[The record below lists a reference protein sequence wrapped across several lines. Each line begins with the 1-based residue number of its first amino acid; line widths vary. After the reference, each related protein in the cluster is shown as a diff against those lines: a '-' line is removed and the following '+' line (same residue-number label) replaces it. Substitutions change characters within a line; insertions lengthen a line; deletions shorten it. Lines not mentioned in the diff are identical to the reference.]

1 MSSLDT
7 NSGEATVDRDI
18 SDYIYS
24 RCVSQSAFSLVHR
37 AEEENF
43 LDVFASHLVKKASG
57 CFLYVK
63 MMVEFIEGGQIV
75 IIKILVCLRDSK
87 AWSQLVIFPEGAT
100 TNGKAILTFKA
111 GGFIPGVTVQP
122 EVGCRP
128 QCTLSA

>member
-75 IIKILVCLRDSK
+75 IKSDS
-87 AWSQLVIFPEGAT
+87 
-100 TNGKAILTFKA
+100 FKLL
-111 GGFIPGVTVQP
+111 
-122 EVGCRP
+122 P
-128 QCTLSA
+128 QTLSEMYQLAFNIR

>member
-24 RCVSQSAFSLVHR
+24 RVSQSAFSLVQR
-37 AEEENF
+37 SEEDNF
-43 LDVFASHLVKKASG
+43 RHVFTSHLVKKASG

-75 IIKILVCLRDSK
+75 IKSDS
-87 AWSQLVIFPEGAT
+87 
-100 TNGKAILTFKA
+100 FKLL
-111 GGFIPGVTVQP
+111 
-122 EVGCRP
+122 P
-128 QCTLSA
+128 QTLSEMYQLAFNIR